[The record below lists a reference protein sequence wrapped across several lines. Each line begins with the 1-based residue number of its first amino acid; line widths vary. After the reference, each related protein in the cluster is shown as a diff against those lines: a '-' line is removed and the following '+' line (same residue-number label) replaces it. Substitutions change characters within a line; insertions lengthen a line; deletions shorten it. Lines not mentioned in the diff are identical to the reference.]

1 MQLQKKCVLI
11 TGATSGIGKACAL
24 RFAHE
29 GANLILCGR
38 RADKLEALAL
48 GLHKECSVD
57 IKLLVFDIT
66 NAAAV
71 ENALKDLSDHWQEI
85 DILVNNAGIAL
96 GYDKIYE
103 GNFADWQKMLDT
115 NVMGVLYVSR
125 YVVAEMVKRRLGHV
139 INIGS
144 ISAHRVYAGGGVY
157 CATKFAI
164 RAITDTLKMEVHGT
178 PIRVSLINP
187 GLVKT
192 EFFDVRFR
200 GDQAK
205 AEALFADLTP
215 LQASDIADA
224 VIYCATRPAHVN
236 IKEINIMPTD
246 QITK

>member
-1 MQLQKKCVLI
+1 MCSYYR
-11 TGATSGIGKACAL
+11 ATSGIGKACAL

-48 GLHKECSVD
+48 GLHKEYSVD

-71 ENALKDLSDHWQEI
+71 EKALKDLSDHWQEI

-125 YVVAEMVKRRLGHV
+125 YVVAGMVKRQLGHV

-215 LQASDIADA
+215 LQAGDIADA